1 MKVLSVVLLA
11 LLSGPSAALITP
23 RGCGHGRGVAATTRL
38 HSASETTSTS
48 PQTPETKGE
57 KIDSYNL
64 SPDYAAAYAKAEAAL
79 STAIPKKE
87 MLLPLLHFT
96 IEYMAANQASFQ
108 AGNQVA
114 AAPEA
119 LGRILNAIKLGI
131 THGTGPDKYLFGT
144 SHKALRGDPE
154 TEDGN
159 NYDFYAFGCDFFR
172 PVIDVEKSIILGQNN
187 LDKAMEYIAQGENVV
202 FLANHQSEAD
212 PQVMSVCLEKAG
224 MGKQAEQIVYVAGHK
239 VTTDALAIPFSM
251 GRNLICIHSK
261 KHIDA
266 EPELKPVKQR
276 QNLSAMG
283 AMLELLKKGGCALWV
298 APSGGRDRRD
308 LTTREVPP
316 AQFDSKT
323 IDMFRLMGNK
333 SKVKTHYFPLAMV
346 SYELC
351 PPPDF
356 VDPGVGEQ
364 RNVRFVPVGIN
375 CGDEIMSAGGLDRR
389 HEFCEQAMQTCLDD
403 YEQLIQTLQQQ

>member
-1 MKVLSVVLLA
+1 MKILLIVVLA
-11 LLSGPSAALITP
+11 LLSVPSAAFHVH
-23 RGCGHGRGVAATTRL
+23 HGSSRRRTVASKSRVY
-38 HSASETTSTS
+38 SSSEKTSTTSTQNS
-48 PQTPETKGE
+48 EQDNVEG
-57 KIDSYNL
+57 YNL
-64 SPDYAAAYAKAEAAL
+64 KPEFAAAYAKAEAGL
-79 STAIPKKE
+79 SAAVTKKE
-87 MLLPLLHFT
+87 LLQPLLHFT
-96 IEYMAANQASFQ
+96 KEYLAANQASFE
-108 AGNQVA
+108 AGNEVA
-114 AAPEA
+114 SAPNA
-119 LGRILNAIKLGI
+119 VGRILKAIELGI

-144 SHKALRGDPE
+144 SHNALRGNPE

-159 NYDFYAFGCDFFR
+159 DYDFYAFGCDFFR
-172 PVIDVEKSIILGQNN
+172 PVMNVEKSLVLGRDN
-187 LDKAMEYIAQGENVV
+187 LEKAMRFAAEGENVV

-212 PQVMSVCLEKAG
+212 PQVMSVCLEIAG
-224 MGKQAEQIVYVAGHK
+224 MGKEAESIVYVAGHK

-261 KHIDA
+261 KHIDV

-283 AMLELLKKGGCALWV
+283 SMLEMLKKGGCVLWV

-308 LTTREVPP
+308 LATREVPP
-316 AQFDSKT
+316 APFDSKT

-346 SYELC
+346 SYDLC

-364 RNVRFVPVGIN
+364 RNVRFVPVGIK
-375 CGDEIMSAGGLDRR
+375 CGDEVMSEGGLDRR
-389 HEFCEQAMQTCLDD
+389 HEFCEVAMQTCLDD
-403 YEQLIQTLQQQ
+403 YHELLQALRQQ